1 MGQMATLVV
10 NAVMMHWMANGSSTT
25 HEGFHCTHPSILTK
39 HKAGYDPSA
48 VFQDFEF
55 DATWLGF
62 EPSLPAYVARTLS
75 H

>member
-55 DATWLGF
+55 DAT
-62 EPSLPAYVARTLS
+62 
-75 H
+75 